1 MSDLLKTPL
10 FDFHLEHGGRMVP
23 FAGYAMPVQYTGIL
37 QEHLS
42 VRKQAG
48 LFDVSHMGEA
58 RILGPQAL
66 DLLNHVATN
75 DISCVLDG
83 GAIYSPLCNEEGGV
97 VDDVIIYRFSAI
109 NFLVILNASNKDK
122 DVAWLRHY
130 AKDFDCEVIDESAQW
145 AQLALQGPRAFAI
158 LEDAGFHS
166 DIESLKRFRFCEL
179 EAHSVNIGS
188 GPLIVSRTGYTGE
201 DGVELY
207 CRPESALSLA
217 RHLFKAGHEHGLAL
231 AGLGCRDSLRL
242 EAGYPLYGHEID
254 DTISP
259 LEAGLG
265 WTVKLSKDAD
275 FVGRSM
281 LQAQKNS
288 GPERKLVHFIVE
300 DRRIARQGTP
310 VFSGRT
316 EVGKV
321 VSGTQSPIL
330 EKPIGSALISA
341 DAPTKTL
348 EVDVRG
354 KRLKLTVAKAPLNQ

>member
-23 FAGYAMPVQYTGIL
+23 FAGYDMPVQYAGIL
-37 QEHLS
+37 QEHIA
-42 VRKQAG
+42 VRKHAG

-58 RILGPQAL
+58 RVLGPQAL
-66 DLLNHVATN
+66 EFLNHVATN
-75 DISCVLDG
+75 DVSCILDG
-83 GAIYSPLCNEEGGV
+83 GAVYSPLCNEEGGV
-97 VDDVIIYRFSAI
+97 VDDVIIYRHSAI
-109 NFLVILNASNKDK
+109 NFFIVLNASNKDK
-122 DVAWLRHY
+122 DVAWLKRY
-130 AKDFDCEVIDESAQW
+130 AKDFDCEVIDESDQW

-158 LEDAGFHS
+158 LEGAGFHS

-179 EAHSVNIGS
+179 DAHSVNAGS

-207 CRPESALSLA
+207 CHADSALPLA
-217 RHLFKAGHEHGLAL
+217 RHILESGKQHGLEL

-254 DTISP
+254 DKISP

-265 WTVKLSKDAD
+265 WTVKLSKDCD

-281 LQAQKNS
+281 LESQKAN
-288 GPERKLVHFIVE
+288 GPERKLVHFVVE
-300 DRRIARQGTP
+300 DRRIARQGSL
-310 VFSGRT
+310 VFSGSR
-316 EVGKV
+316 EVGIV

-330 EKPIGSALISA
+330 EKPIGSALIAAGTDIDS
-341 DAPTKTL
+341 L
-348 EVDVRG
+348 EVEVRN
-354 KRLKLTVAKAPLNQ
+354 KRLKIGVSKPPLNK